1 MESGGGGGGWRDRLG
16 WFLWPRSI
24 NRAVAD
30 NASTH
35 EHAHAASSDT
45 TNTRA
50 EIHGPAGSLKR
61 KRDNQEGS
69 SGTEAPDEACAS
81 ISTLSAEV
89 TRLSGV
95 VFEQNG
101 RLAALEAILHPDAQ
115 DGRVRDLMWQMRGE
129 TTQQVFDLATQ
140 QERIERVQDTRLGAV
155 EDRVF
160 AVEGVL
166 GPPLDATEISGMR
179 EIIGH
184 TTEGFPMRL
193 AK

>member
-24 NRAVAD
+24 DRAVAD

-101 RLAALEAILHPDAQ
+101 RLAALEAILHPDAH
-115 DGRVRDLMWQMRGE
+115 DGRVYDLEMH
-129 TTQQVFDLATQ
+129 
-140 QERIERVQDTRLGAV
+140 ERSQNARIGALFWRLGAV
-155 EDRVF
+155 EDRV
-160 AVEGVL
+160 L
-166 GPPLDATEISGMR
+166 GPPLDAT

-193 AK
+193 AQQQSDAP